1 MKPVNNIIQAIYYL
15 LSQLGSTDKM
25 KLIKLLYLA
34 DKYHL
39 IHYGRTLTE
48 DTYYAMNYGPVG
60 SLTRD
65 IMEFNDKVLKPGE
78 LQQIS
83 VLFEPKDTN
92 EIQIK
97 ESAIAPGRNNLSDSD
112 LEALSFVLDHYGNM
126 EIFELVKLTHEYPE
140 WQKHEKDL
148 QQGNNKRKEIPT
160 EELASTIPG
169 DPYKVTKEHLQYVKD
184 MIRGNF

>member
-1 MKPVNNIIQAIYYL
+1 MKPINNIIQAIYYL
-15 LSQLGSTDKM
+15 LEQLGPTNKM

-48 DTYYAMNYGPVG
+48 DTYYAMNFGPVG

-65 IMEFNDKVLKPGE
+65 ILEFNGKVLKPSG

-83 VLFEPKDTN
+83 ILFEPKDAM

-97 ESAIAPGRNNLSDSD
+97 KSAKSPGRNNLSDSD
-112 LEALSFVLDHYGNM
+112 FEALSFVLDNYGDMDN
-126 EIFELVKLTHEYPE
+126 FELSKLTHEYPE

-148 QQGNNKRKEIPT
+148 KHGTDKRKEIPT

-169 DPYKVTKEHLQYVKD
+169 DPHKVSKEHLQYVKD